1 MVLDES
7 DDKLAL
13 KSVDFKGE
21 ALTFRETTNAMLSS
35 LQHCLDAVGQ
45 REDVWRRR
53 LEKEMERRKQLE
65 QVCLPTKKTTSHC
78 PDQEV
83 LFYLCFIKG
92 LVNQAGLEP
101 YNITINL
108 INTVHK
114 IITSILA
121 I

>member
-1 MVLDES
+1 MLSFALLYVRINHIFGQLVLDES

-83 LFYLCFIKG
+83 LYYCVWLILSKG
-92 LVNQAGLEP
+92 LLNKPA
-101 YNITINL
+101 
-108 INTVHK
+108 
-114 IITSILA
+114 
-121 I
+121 